1 MLAPRAEPKLLEV
14 GTGTLAYLQTGSWGF
29 SNAGLISDGEATLL
43 VDTLYDVKL
52 TEQMLR
58 AMRDAVPAAKRI
70 GTVVNTHAN
79 GDHCWGNQ
87 VVEGSEIIS
96 SRAAAEE
103 MLELKPRL
111 MQALVKGAGGIAKLP
126 AVARAALGLLGKLGV
141 PRVGPLA
148 EAADFVQDCFGAFEF
163 GDIRLT
169 LPTRTFEGK
178 LTLHVGDKLVE
189 LIQVGPAHTKGDVI
203 VWLPKERVVYT
214 GDILFIGMHPI
225 VWEGPIR
232 NWIAACDRVLEL
244 DPLVIIPGHGP
255 LTDKNGVAE
264 SKAYW
269 EHLLE
274 IAQHGQRAGTTPDEE
289 ARKWLADENNPKWS
303 EAHRLVVN
311 IDTAYRDLAGD
322 RSLRDPL
329 ALFARMGRLERHL
342 ERN

>member
-1 MLAPRAEPKLLEV
+1 MTSKLVEV
-14 GTGTLAYLQTGSWGF
+14 GAGTHAYLQTGSWGF
-29 SNAGLISDGEATLL
+29 SNAGLITDGEASLL

-52 TEQMLR
+52 TERMLR
-58 AMRDAVPAAKRI
+58 VMRDAVPAAKRI

-87 VVEGSEIIS
+87 VVADSEIIS

-111 MQALVKGAGGIAKLP
+111 MQVLLKGAGGIAKLP
-126 AVARAALGLLGKLGV
+126 SVARAALGVLGKLGV

-148 EAADFVQDCFGAFEF
+148 EAADFVQECFGAFEF
-163 GDIRLT
+163 GDIKLT

-189 LIQVGPAHTKGDVI
+189 LIQVGPAHTKGDLI

-225 VWEGPIR
+225 VWEGPIS
-232 NWIAACDRVLEL
+232 NWIAACDRLLEL
-244 DPLVIIPGHGP
+244 DADVIVPGHGP
-255 LTDKNGVAE
+255 ITDNAGVRE
-264 SKAYW
+264 TKAYW
-269 EHLLE
+269 EQMLE
-274 IAQHGQRAGTTPDEE
+274 IAKRGRAQGTTPDTE
-289 ARKWLADENNPKWS
+289 ARNWLADGDNPKWT

-311 IDTAYRDLAGD
+311 LDTAYRDLAND
-322 RSLRDPL
+322 RSQRDPL
-329 ALFARMGRLERHL
+329 EMFARMSRLPR
-342 ERN
+342 

>member
-1 MLAPRAEPKLLEV
+1 MTAKHADTKLVEV
-14 GTGTLAYLQTGSWGF
+14 GAGTHAYLQTGSWGF
-29 SNAGLISDGEATLL
+29 SNAGLISDGEASLL

-52 TEQMLR
+52 TERMLR

-87 VVEGSEIIS
+87 VVADSEIIS

-103 MLELKPRL
+103 MLEVKPGL
-111 MQALVKGAGGIAKLP
+111 MQFLLKAAGNISKLP
-126 AVARAALGLLGKLGV
+126 SPARAALGLLGKLGV

-148 EAADFVQDCFGAFEF
+148 EACDFVQDCFGAFEF
-163 GDIRLT
+163 GD
-169 LPTRTFEGK
+169 GK
-178 LTLHVGDKLVE
+178 LTLHVGDKVVE
-189 LIQVGPAHTKGDVI
+189 LIQVGPAHTKGDLI
-203 VWLPKERVVYT
+203 VWLPRERVVYT

-232 NWIAACDRVLEL
+232 NWIAACDRLLEL
-244 DPLVIIPGHGP
+244 DAEVIVPGHGP
-255 LTDKNGVAE
+255 LTDNHGVRE
-264 SKAYW
+264 TKAYW
-269 EHLLE
+269 QEMLE
-274 IAQHGQRAGTTPDEE
+274 IAERGRKAGTTPDAE
-289 ARKWLADENNPKWS
+289 ARKWLGDSNNPKWT

-329 ALFARMGRLERHL
+329 EMFARMSRLER
-342 ERN
+342 N

>member
-1 MLAPRAEPKLLEV
+1 MIATRAEPKLVEV
-14 GTGTLAYLQTGSWGF
+14 GPGAHAYLQTGSWGF
-29 SNAGLISDGEATLL
+29 SNAGLISDGEASLL

-52 TEQMLR
+52 TERMLR

-87 VVEGSEIIS
+87 VVADSEIIS

-111 MQALVKGAGGIAKLP
+111 MEILVESAGGLAKLP
-126 AVARAALGLLGKLGV
+126 PLARAAIGLLGKLGV

-148 EAADFVQDCFGAFEF
+148 EAAAFVQECFGAFQF

-169 LPTRTFEGK
+169 LPTRTFEGQ
-178 LTLHVGDKLVE
+178 LTLHVGDTLVE
-189 LIQVGPAHTKGDVI
+189 LIQVGPAHTKGDLL
-203 VWLPKERVVYT
+203 VWLPKQRVVYT

-232 NWIAACDRVLEL
+232 NWIAACDRLLEL
-244 DPLVIIPGHGP
+244 DADVIVPGHGP
-255 LTDKNGVAE
+255 LTDNHGVRE
-264 SKAYW
+264 TRAYW
-269 EHLLE
+269 EHMLE
-274 IAQHGQRAGTTPDEE
+274 TAQRGRAEGTTPEAE
-289 ARKWLADENNPKWS
+289 ARKWLADSKNPKWT

-311 IDTAYRDLAGD
+311 LDTAYRDLAGD
-322 RSLRDPL
+322 RSHRDPL
-329 ALFARMGRLERHL
+329 ALFARMARLEG
-342 ERN
+342 